1 MPAMARPVN
10 VTGTGAVYAGF
21 CVLRGFWI
29 SNSAAATITLYDNA
43 SAASGTVLAQWV
55 TTAANQDKEFDFA
68 DGVRCDNGV
77 YLNVSAGSVVGSVRL
92 G

>member
-10 VTGTGAVYAGF
+10 VTGSGIVYSGF

-29 SNSAAATITLYDNA
+29 NNSAAATITVYDNT
-43 SAASGTVLAQWV
+43 AASGTILAQWV
-55 TTAANQDKEFDFA
+55 TSAANQDKEFDFP
-68 DGVRCDNGV
+68 DGVRCDNGI
-77 YLNVSAGSVVGSVRL
+77 YLNVSAGTVTGSVRV